1 MSKFAKWIG
10 DHQVSAF
17 FILAFLITWGLGF
30 SYGAVVKHGR
40 FLLVPLVFLATCG
53 PALAGIIITTVT
65 GPRQKT
71 GHRATV
77 WGAFFAAW
85 IAAAVVCLAH
95 STLINRMPLSP
106 RWGLLAALSVA
117 PVALIISRA
126 YSRSPAMRNY
136 LAPLVRVK
144 GVLGWIFLSL
154 ALLPGLS
161 LISLAVSRGLG
172 RASASLFALPV
183 TGITLVG
190 WIALK
195 FLYQLFFFNATGE
208 EAGWR
213 GFALPRM
220 QAHLSP
226 LVASLVIALFWV
238 PWHVFLWRAEGQ
250 AVQSLSFWLFSYLMH
265 IPASVII
272 CWLYNRSR
280 GSILVAGVAHAA
292 ANTAFALLQNFDMT
306 GLALTFYAFV
316 GIIVLADRMWKKLPS
331 GHPAVLSRS
340 AEATT

>member
-1 MSKFAKWIG
+1 MTKPAKWVQ

-30 SYGAVVKHGR
+30 SYGAVLKQGR

-53 PALAGIIITTVT
+53 PALAGIIVT
-65 GPRQKT
+65 AVTSPHQRT
-71 GHRATV
+71 GHRRTV

-85 IAAAVVCLAH
+85 IAAAIICLAH

-106 RWGLLAALSVA
+106 RWGLLVAVSVV
-117 PVALIISRA
+117 PVAFIISRA
-126 YSRSPAMRNY
+126 FSRSPSMKNY
-136 LAPLVRVK
+136 LVPLVRVRS
-144 GVLGWIFLSL
+144 VLGWVFLAL

-172 RASASLFALPV
+172 RPSASLSALPV

-190 WIALK
+190 WIVLK

-238 PWHVFLWRAEGQ
+238 PWHVFLWRAGGQ
-250 AVQSLSFWLFSYLMH
+250 AVQSFSFWLSSYLMH

-306 GLALTFYAFV
+306 GLTLTFYAFV

-331 GHPAVLSRS
+331 GHPAMLAR
-340 AEATT
+340 ADKTAP